1 MAQPLEPR
9 ASRGPYK
16 RHVLELPC
24 TAETRP
30 GVPSGPVHSFFPP
43 KPQTSPGLYFP
54 LSSSVPHAYFSFCC
68 PYPLLSLVLDGRT
81 SVLVDGRLYACHAC
95 THHPFSHHPCS
106 PDSRGEIC
114 VFDGAFRTPVSSRF
128 FVYQPVLFHLSPPP
142 KHHASPILFP
152 GSHGISPHSLPMD
165 CRFPSVFCDTLT
177 TFAGA
182 SGDILLCAVP
192 SSRAGEG
199 LTIEA
204 IWPTLSS
211 RPCPRTRLL
220 LCGSLAVRV
229 ASDYLCEDPLCAR
242 ELLDGVF
249 FLQAP
254 DHRTPSTQ
262 VETPEIPWHL

>member
-1 MAQPLEPR
+1 MAVCMLVMR
-9 ASRGPYK
+9 APTIPFHTTPVARTPEVRSVCLMVLFGP
-16 RHVLELPC
+16 
-24 TAETRP
+24 
-30 GVPSGPVHSFFPP
+30 
-43 KPQTSPGLYFP
+43 QSP
-54 LSSSVPHAYFSFCC
+54 
-68 PYPLLSLVLDGRT
+68 
-81 SVLVDGRLYACHAC
+81 
-95 THHPFSHHPCS
+95 
-106 PDSRGEIC
+106 
-114 VFDGAFRTPVSSRF
+114 PVSSF
-128 FVYQPVLFHLSPPP
+128 TNLFSFTYLPPP

-249 FLQAP
+249 FLQVP